1 MSIDPN
7 FAPSPNRRVPTDDE
21 VRHAMA
27 RGRRLQARAVVGYFT
42 TLGQRF
48 RGNPNGR

>member
-1 MSIDPN
+1 MSIEPN
-7 FAPSPNRRVPTDDE
+7 FAPLSDRRVPTDEE

-42 TLGQRF
+42 TLGRRF